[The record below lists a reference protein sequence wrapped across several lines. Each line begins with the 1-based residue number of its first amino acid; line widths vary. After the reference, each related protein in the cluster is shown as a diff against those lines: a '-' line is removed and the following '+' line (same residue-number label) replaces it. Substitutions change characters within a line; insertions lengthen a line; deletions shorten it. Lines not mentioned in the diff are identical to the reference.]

1 MRVFLTALVIASA
14 ALPLAG
20 QQFGAAEN
28 LGPAIPT
35 PQFLVNRML
44 EAGRVKPGEMVYDL
58 GSGDGRV
65 VITAAQNFGA
75 RAVGVELMP
84 DLVRKARERI
94 LSLGLADRITIV
106 EGSALRVD
114 FKVTGGGS
122 TVMSEIYGKEDMIS
136 MFHLDGANRLL
147 LTHYCAAG
155 NQPRMQASVSSDGKT
170 ITFNFVDATNLAT
183 PDAGRMQS
191 MVLTL
196 IDDNHHTEDWTFVDH
211 GKEMKE
217 SFDLRRKM

>member
-1 MRVFLTALVIASA
+1 MRVLLTAFILASA
-14 ALPLAG
+14 TLPAG
-20 QQFGAAEN
+20 AQKFGPAEN

-44 EAGRVKPGEMVYDL
+44 EAGHVKPGEVVYDL

-94 LSLGLADRITIV
+94 LSLGLSDRVTIV

-114 FKVTGGGS
+114 LSPADVVTMWFLTDSNDRLRPHLERQLKTGARVVSNEFPIRGWKASEMIQVKVGKVEHS
-122 TVMSEIYGKEDMIS
+122 IFIYEIG
-136 MFHLDGANRLL
+136 
-147 LTHYCAAG
+147 
-155 NQPRMQASVSSDGKT
+155 
-170 ITFNFVDATNLAT
+170 
-183 PDAGRMQS
+183 
-191 MVLTL
+191 
-196 IDDNHHTEDWTFVDH
+196 HT
-211 GKEMKE
+211 K
-217 SFDLRRKM
+217 

>member
-1 MRVFLTALVIASA
+1 MRVLLTAFVIASA
-14 ALPLAG
+14 ALPAAA
-20 QQFGAAEN
+20 QKFGAAEN

-35 PQFLVNRML
+35 PQFLVDRML

-94 LSLGLADRITIV
+94 LSLGLAERISIV

-114 FKVTGGGS
+114 LSPADVVTMWFLTDSNDRLRPNLEKHLKTGARVVSNEFPVRGWRPTDVIHIKVGKMEHTIF
-122 TVMSEIYGKEDMIS
+122 VYEI
-136 MFHLDGANRLL
+136 
-147 LTHYCAAG
+147 
-155 NQPRMQASVSSDGKT
+155 GKT
-170 ITFNFVDATNLAT
+170 
-183 PDAGRMQS
+183 M
-191 MVLTL
+191 
-196 IDDNHHTEDWTFVDH
+196 
-211 GKEMKE
+211 
-217 SFDLRRKM
+217 